1 MKLQLDQ
8 IESRLQSLLEVRLM
22 SALPGFQ
29 MEDLVVQKLAETM
42 KANLVKAE
50 GGKTIAPNAFT
61 LAVHPDQI
69 AKWKDPPLREALIQ
83 SIKIVGD
90 EAGFEFNTSPAI
102 YITPNPD
109 LESNTVNVIAAH
121 QDETFEDTKGI
132 GAEEEKEP
140 QQEYDQ
146 LPDNAFLI
154 VDGVKV
160 FPLQKIVVNI
170 GRRLDNHL
178 VIDDPRVSRTH
189 AQLRAIKGRYVIFDL
204 NSTGGVYVNGQ
215 RSKQSVLYPGDVISL
230 AGVPLV
236 FGQDNPPMRP
246 DLADTEQFGGT
257 TIERPTAMLKGSD
270 FLRKFDEHET
280 KQNDKK

>member
-1 MKLQLDQ
+1 
-8 IESRLQSLLEVRLM
+8 
-22 SALPGFQ
+22 
-29 MEDLVVQKLAETM
+29 M
-42 KANLVKAE
+42 KANLQKKE
-50 GGKTIAPNAFT
+50 GGEIVAPNAFT
-61 LAVHPDQI
+61 LAVHPFI
-69 AKWKDPPLREALIQ
+69 IERWKDPVLIETLIQ
-83 SIKIVGD
+83 SIKTVGE
-90 EAGFEFNTSPAI
+90 EAGFHFNATPVV
-102 YITPNPD
+102 YVTPNPD
-109 LESNTVNVIAAH
+109 LDGNSVNVIAAH
-121 QDETFEDTKGI
+121 QVEAIEDTKGMTDDDDK
-132 GAEEEKEP
+132 GSP
-140 QQEYDQ
+140 QEADQ
-146 LPDNAFLI
+146 LPENAFLI

-246 DLADTEQFGGT
+246 DLADTEPFGGT
-257 TIERPTAMLKGSD
+257 SIERPTALLKGSD
-270 FLRKFDEHET
+270 FLRKIDEHEK
-280 KQNDKK
+280 KQNEKK